1 MAPAV
6 GLLKLPIQSP
16 QELEKLAQNSGAD
29 LIPLRME
36 EAHSATVFVDPL
48 LLYLRQQNRELS
60 LFFVL
65 AKELIVN
72 LGL

>member
-1 MAPAV
+1 
-6 GLLKLPIQSP
+6 
-16 QELEKLAQNSGAD
+16 
-29 LIPLRME
+29 ME
-36 EAHSATVFVDPL
+36 EAHSATVFVDPLL